1 MFEENTQIII
11 EEKRSGQQT
20 ETGKRR
26 AFPDNQE
33 RQKPARKTG
42 ESQSI
47 SASASKKFSCI
58 CKTVTSFEVM
68 GKAYH
73 GAVMIS

>member
-33 RQKPARKTG
+33 RQKPADQKAGQENGGKT
-42 ESQSI
+42 EHICQRV
-47 SASASKKFSCI
+47 KKI
-58 CKTVTSFEVM
+58 QLYLQN
-68 GKAYH
+68 GNLL
-73 GAVMIS
+73 